1 MADTKIERDFPDCD
15 RINRNE
21 DYEVAYWTN
30 QLGVSK
36 EVLLAAIDGVGP
48 MVKHVAAK
56 LVRKA

>member
-1 MADTKIERDFPDCD
+1 MADAKFERDHPDCD

-30 QLGVSK
+30 HFGVSK

-48 MVKHVAAK
+48 MVKNVAAK
-56 LVRKA
+56 LAKKA